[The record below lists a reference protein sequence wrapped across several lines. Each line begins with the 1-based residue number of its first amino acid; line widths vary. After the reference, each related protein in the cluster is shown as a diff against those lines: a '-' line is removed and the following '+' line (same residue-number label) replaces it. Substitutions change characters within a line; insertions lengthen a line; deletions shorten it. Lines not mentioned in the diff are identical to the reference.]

1 MGEREGEQRKS
12 MTRATER
19 LRSTLGLDDPFAEPP
34 LEDLPEDLQ
43 GWAGTDPLLRRA
55 IEAIRPGL
63 VIEVGTRKG
72 QSAVFMAETC
82 RELGLDAAL
91 LCIDT
96 WLGSLEHLLDPGFR
110 PLFAIRRGRPTL
122 YEQFLSNIRAR
133 GLQTYVTPLP
143 QTSRTAAR
151 FLGVRGV
158 RADLVYLDASHEE
171 EDVLADLEAYWPLLR
186 PGGLSVGDDCIAAFP
201 GVVRACVAFAR
212 RVGIQPWVEGVKFVL
227 RKPGSAGDDSRPCP
241 RTEAVA

>member
-1 MGEREGEQRKS
+1 

-19 LRSTLGLDDPFAEPP
+19 LRSILGLGDPFAEPP

-43 GWAGTDPLLRRA
+43 GWAGTDPLLRQA

-63 VIEVGTRKG
+63 VIEVGTWKG

-96 WLGSLEHLLDPGFR
+96 WLGSLEHLSDPRFR
-110 PLFAIRRGRPTL
+110 PLLAIRRGRPTL
-122 YEQFLSNIRAR
+122 YEQFLANIRAR
-133 GLQTYVTPLP
+133 GLQRYVTPLP

-151 FLGVRGV
+151 FLLVRGV

-186 PGGLSVGDDCIAAFP
+186 PGGLLVGDDCISAFP
-201 GVVRACVAFAR
+201 GVVRACAEFAR
-212 RVGIQPWVEGVKFVL
+212 RVGVQARVQGVKFVL
-227 RKPGSAGDDSRPCP
+227 RKPESAAADSGLCAA
-241 RTEAVA
+241 TEAAA